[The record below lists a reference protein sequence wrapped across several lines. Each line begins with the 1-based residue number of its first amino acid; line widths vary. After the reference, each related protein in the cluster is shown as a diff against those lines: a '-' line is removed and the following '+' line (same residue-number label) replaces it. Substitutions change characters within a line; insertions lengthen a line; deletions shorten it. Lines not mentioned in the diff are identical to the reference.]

1 MNTNLERKKNSTK
14 YLSGIRAIMKKQMLC
29 FGWITL
35 LLFPIPGY
43 LIVYFTKNS
52 SFLEFIDVQSYSIIN
67 LVLGLEL
74 GVVYGFISY
83 LFMKAPFFEKL
94 PNRIDHLV
102 QQMKLKVSHGIFLS
116 LCAGIGEELL
126 FRGGVQPVLGP
137 FVTSI
142 LFVGLHGYLNPLNLR
157 FSVYGLIVLPFIFL
171 ISYGLEPFG
180 LLFCISAHF
189 SYDAI
194 LFTFMIKEN

>member
-1 MNTNLERKKNSTK
+1 
-14 YLSGIRAIMKKQMLC
+14 MKKQMLR

-83 LFMKAPFFEKL
+83 LFIKAPFFEKL

-102 QQMKLKVSHGIFLS
+102 QQMELKVSHGIFLS

-126 FRGGVQPVLGP
+126 FRGGIQPVLGP

-180 LLFCISAHF
+180 LLFCIGAHF

-194 LFTFMIKEN
+194 LFTFMIQEN

>member
-1 MNTNLERKKNSTK
+1 
-14 YLSGIRAIMKKQMLC
+14 MKKQMLR

-83 LFMKAPFFEKL
+83 LFIKAPFFKKL

-102 QQMKLKVSHGIFLS
+102 QQMELKVSHGIFLS

-126 FRGGVQPVLGP
+126 FRGGIQPVLGP

-180 LLFCISAHF
+180 LLFCIGAHF